1 MASWPD
7 LTALKQTLGADRSD
21 KDDLL
26 EQSLGAAIEGVVADC
41 GGSAVSVSFTSGSPT
56 VDLVDL
62 SAEEPVEIAVDDRL
76 AAAALL
82 RAIIIYKAPDAPFG
96 VASTFDSGGIYVARY
111 MPRYYE
117 LLKGHR
123 QRFALS

>member
-7 LTALKQTLGADRSD
+7 LTALKQALGADRSD